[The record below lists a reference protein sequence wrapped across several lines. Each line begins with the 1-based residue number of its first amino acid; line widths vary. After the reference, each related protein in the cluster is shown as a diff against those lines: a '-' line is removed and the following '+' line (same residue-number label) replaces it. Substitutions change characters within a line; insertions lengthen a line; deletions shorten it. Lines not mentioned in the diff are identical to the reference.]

1 MLLVDGF
8 EDAFL
13 GVGMRCGQPD
23 IAVYDWH
30 ICVQVL
36 MDRDGMTEEEAEEWM
51 SFNVV
56 GAWVGEMTPIFVMAT
71 HICDLDLEAS
81 GY

>member
-1 MLLVDGF
+1 MLLADGF
-8 EDAFL
+8 EKAYL

-36 MDRDGMTEEEAEEWM
+36 IDRDGMSEEEAEEWM

-56 GAWVGEMTPIFVMAT
+56 GAWAGEMTPIFVVT
-71 HICDLDLEAS
+71 GDICGLDLEAS
-81 GY
+81 G